1 MAFLPRCLHTYSQ
14 IATILPSP
22 SVDASSKEIYMKTT
36 PRLIINGTN
45 FNLKSTELY
54 FDPPLQEGTT
64 IQKQVRGGG
73 KTEEIERT

>member
-1 MAFLPRCLHTYSQ
+1 
-14 IATILPSP
+14 
-22 SVDASSKEIYMKTT
+22 MKTT

-73 KTEEIERT
+73 KTEEIKRT